1 MENELICLD
10 SSVLIEY
17 YRKKDKTKSFIFELS
32 QKYDRFAVSTIT
44 EYEIYIGSN
53 FAQDKFWDEFFQNVM
68 TLPYTSE
75 VNKQAI
81 IIDRKLKKISKQI
94 DTPDLMIAASSMTHG
109 LKLATMNTKHFD
121 RIEGLELVTKK

>member
-1 MENELICLD
+1 MICLD

-17 YRKKDKTKSFIFELS
+17 YRKKGKTKSFIFELP

-53 FAQDKFWDEFFQNVM
+53 FVQDKFWDEFFQNVM

-94 DTPDLMIAASSMTHG
+94 DTHDLMIAASSMTRG